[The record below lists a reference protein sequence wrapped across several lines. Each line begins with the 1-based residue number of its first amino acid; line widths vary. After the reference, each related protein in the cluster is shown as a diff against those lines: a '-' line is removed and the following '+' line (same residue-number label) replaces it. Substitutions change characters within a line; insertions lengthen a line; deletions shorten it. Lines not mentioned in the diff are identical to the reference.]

1 MNDRDAKRYFKK
13 INTTFVGVN
22 KQDEFAKM
30 FINILKSGNTT
41 LYQKERRE
49 RRIFD
54 DSWMTAVEEA
64 VPVIDKLTRHPRENL
79 KKTSSVVPVER
90 AKRVDKDTI
99 RHLASNTQLIR
110 SMDRDGNV
118 MPSHVLTSYSDSDL
132 GTYENR
138 FLRSLV
144 DNLYLFIEKRYD
156 LIVKKMHTEYVNFLN
171 VKSELEWNNATI
183 DYDITLKINQNMD
196 EDEVDKKNQDLLN
209 RITELRT
216 SIINFKMSKF
226 MVDMKEFAEVRPPIM
241 QTNIMLKNK
250 DFRRCFE
257 LWIVLEQV
265 DRIGYDVD
273 VFERDVNFDEE
284 YLSHIENALMM
295 LYVTVADSQTEDF
308 ALTQNEPFEYRKI
321 KKPKI
326 VKQNDQDLYID
337 PGYDQLENYQLSQY
351 YLDQIRK
358 SNYSRFKTL
367 DEAGI
372 SVHES
377 IEIVFKQV
385 NEISNAVYEDYI
397 KSTFR
402 VEDKKIL
409 EEKVKVQQDIINVY
423 KQVEQIKRDDLRALS
438 TNKAIAF
445 LNLRNLK
452 DEIKK
457 RTELE
462 KIEKQKQKEQ
472 ERLEKVALL
481 KEKEEERLAKQ
492 RKIKAAKK
500 VLEDAKLLKKERA
513 LKEKAKNAKKAANDK
528 NKKQSKAKTKSS
540 N

>member
-226 MVDMKEFAEVRPPIM
+226 MQDMKEFAEVRPPIM

-295 LYVTVADSQTEDF
+295 LYVTVADSQTDDF
-308 ALTQNEPFEYRKI
+308 TLTQNEPFEYRKI

-326 VKQNDQDLYID
+326 TKQNDQDLYID

-397 KSTFR
+397 KSTFKI
-402 VEDKKIL
+402 EDKKIL
-409 EEKVKVQQDIINVY
+409 EEKVKVQQDIIEVY

-457 RTELE
+457 RAELE
-462 KIEKQKQKEQ
+462 KLEKQRQKEQ

-513 LKEKAKNAKKAANDK
+513 LKEKAKKAKKAANDK
-528 NKKQSKAKTKSS
+528 KKNQTKAKSIKR
-540 N
+540 